1 MKKVLCIVA
10 ILAVAACA
18 DASVKLFVTPASA
31 GFGLNEVANHNTAT
45 FSSCTS
51 GGASTG
57 GSDFSY
63 SNLGG
68 SPGGPNP
75 GLPPPTYTGGFS
87 VGDGITHAP
96 TVALPLAVNPGFP
109 AYNSDGS
116 TALNPVEISQ
126 KDFGYIWFAF
136 QNEVDGVKIKGLGI
150 TIYDVT
156 AGGGVAPASAL
167 GPTYYYQN
175 DRNSGAG
182 NYRWD
187 GQVTQ
192 PGQPEFHNN
201 PQVLVGVTSMGIRN
215 ARANPENF
223 WNMADYQ
230 AKSGATNTTTVA
242 LLGALDPVFRSGHT
256 YEIAITPG
264 DNGIEYDTGVAGT
277 HVSGFFKFVPEPA
290 SLLLMGLA
298 GLILRRR

>member
-1 MKKVLCIVA
+1 MKKVICVLA
-10 ILAVAACA
+10 ILSMAAFA
-18 DASVKLFVTPASA
+18 SASVRLFVTPASA

-51 GGASTG
+51 AGASTNGYDFYYSAIG
-57 GSDFSY
+57 GY
-63 SNLGG
+63 
-68 SPGGPNP
+68 PGGPNP

-87 VGDGITHAP
+87 VGDGTLHP
-96 TVALPLAVNPGFP
+96 NLVNAGFP
-109 AYNSDGS
+109 AWNSDAS
-116 TALNPVEISQ
+116 TAQNPVEISQ

-156 AGGGVAPASAL
+156 AGGAVAPASAL
-167 GPTYYYQN
+167 GPTYFYQN
-175 DRNSGAG
+175 DRNSAVG

-215 ARANPENF
+215 ARADNP

-230 AKSGATNTTTVA
+230 AKGGTTNTTNVA

-264 DNGIEYDTGVAGT
+264 DNGIEYDTGLAGT